1 MYKDEE
7 HFQKKRF
14 EKDEG
19 LDTVILQEEKVLQK
33 KKRWTDVFSKREF
46 LD

>member
-1 MYKDEE
+1 MYKDED

-14 EKDEG
+14 EKDEV

-33 KKRWTDVFSKREF
+33 KKR
-46 LD
+46 